1 MDATCL
7 HVLHSLVV
15 SKLGKEGVKIVI
27 PNVKKAE
34 SEIAAFLWE
43 QRSDPSLTCSF
54 IVGRKTW
61 KSKNLYSYR
70 MQGRIVEVCSGR
82 KGEAVDMNGQ
92 ASAYPFSFICC
103 VVPPRPTLTMGSVTT
118 DSPLAMTFPVNV
130 KGKNISVLFDSGAS
144 HSFIKSDT
152 LQGLGVRYKPSCISV
167 TLADGSV
174 SDTKGTVDVS
184 FTLKL
189 GVTSRHN
196 FIVSPAMIDGVDMI
210 LGQDWMEARGASIDF
225 RVKAAQFR
233 HHGKWVTLTR
243 AHSPLPVGPKL
254 VWGLQAKERKE
265 GRKDRTGRG
274 WKGQDVW
281 KVCLYTVLVNE
292 QAELVDIT
300 GEDASNGVH
309 LADPDP
315 YVDDTPIVTKPTSGT
330 GMTFTQQINDMLE
343 GKPQALKELLLT
355 NEDLFAKQLP
365 GLPPEREVFHTIN
378 LEEGHR
384 PPNRPAYRL
393 APSELAECEK
403 TVDELLKLG
412 LIRPSC
418 SPFAS
423 PVLFVRKKDG
433 SLRMVIDYRLLNKIT
448 ISDRYPLPRI
458 DDLLDRLKGAKVFS
472 SLDLLS
478 GYHQVR
484 LRKEDVPKTAF
495 RTPFGLYE
503 FLVLPFGLTN
513 APATFQRLMNEVFHD
528 YIREGFVVVYL
539 DDVLIYSKTEEEH
552 LGQLERVFT
561 RPREHQLLAKLVKC
575 SFFEKQLRYLG
586 HIIGENGLEVDMD
599 KVKVVQEWPSPTNVT
614 EVRRFLGLSN
624 YFRKFIQNYSILAT
638 PLTALSGAKA
648 PWKWGQEQQE
658 AFTKIKE
665 ALVRAPILTLPDVRR
680 PFKVVCDACDY
691 GVGAV
696 LFQDGKVCA
705 YFSKKLG
712 ASERNYSATE
722 RELLAVVY
730 ALTEWRCY
738 LLGKP
743 VTVVTDHKCNT
754 FLGQQVGLSP
764 RRARWAERLQ
774 EFEIE
779 WVWEPGKTNIAD
791 PLSRC
796 FTQHGHPGSGGRDN
810 GVVAGAALRRKR
822 THPSPDSLTPSSLDA
837 ARSRK
842 VRKVTEPAQE
852 VQDPLGTM
860 EQIGLASPSELTPD
874 TDGYETLLGKLGKAY
889 ADDPWLAVRANRRKV
904 SLKGG
909 FWERNGRKYVPAL
922 FEERK
927 NGEVVVQNL
936 RRGIVEALHDPPHV
950 GHPGVTRMY
959 ELLTREW
966 YWPGMYE
973 DVKAYLAHC
982 DSCQGVK
989 GHLGKSGVGSADELV
1004 RKMGLDIRRAQ
1015 KFLAAAQ
1022 DRQTAYANRRRS
1034 DASFA
1039 PVTTCLWIGTSL
1051 QFTGNFHRSLR
1062 LGVWGLSKSSA
1073 RPAPTR
1079 TAWSFQT
1086 ATTGIIQL

>member
-1 MDATCL
+1 
-7 HVLHSLVV
+7 
-15 SKLGKEGVKIVI
+15 
-27 PNVKKAE
+27 
-34 SEIAAFLWE
+34 
-43 QRSDPSLTCSF
+43 
-54 IVGRKTW
+54 
-61 KSKNLYSYR
+61 
-70 MQGRIVEVCSGR
+70 
-82 KGEAVDMNGQ
+82 
-92 ASAYPFSFICC
+92 
-103 VVPPRPTLTMGSVTT
+103 
-118 DSPLAMTFPVNV
+118 
-130 KGKNISVLFDSGAS
+130 
-144 HSFIKSDT
+144 
-152 LQGLGVRYKPSCISV
+152 
-167 TLADGSV
+167 
-174 SDTKGTVDVS
+174 
-184 FTLKL
+184 
-189 GVTSRHN
+189 
-196 FIVSPAMIDGVDMI
+196 
-210 LGQDWMEARGASIDF
+210 
-225 RVKAAQFR
+225 
-233 HHGKWVTLTR
+233 
-243 AHSPLPVGPKL
+243 
-254 VWGLQAKERKE
+254 
-265 GRKDRTGRG
+265 
-274 WKGQDVW
+274 
-281 KVCLYTVLVNE
+281 
-292 QAELVDIT
+292 
-300 GEDASNGVH
+300 
-309 LADPDP
+309 
-315 YVDDTPIVTKPTSGT
+315 
-330 GMTFTQQINDMLE
+330 
-343 GKPQALKELLLT
+343 
-355 NEDLFAKQLP
+355 
-365 GLPPEREVFHTIN
+365 
-378 LEEGHR
+378 
-384 PPNRPAYRL
+384 
-393 APSELAECEK
+393 
-403 TVDELLKLG
+403 
-412 LIRPSC
+412 
-418 SPFAS
+418 
-423 PVLFVRKKDG
+423 
-433 SLRMVIDYRLLNKIT
+433 
-448 ISDRYPLPRI
+448 
-458 DDLLDRLKGAKVFS
+458 
-472 SLDLLS
+472 
-478 GYHQVR
+478 
-484 LRKEDVPKTAF
+484 
-495 RTPFGLYE
+495 
-503 FLVLPFGLTN
+503 
-513 APATFQRLMNEVFHD
+513 
-528 YIREGFVVVYL
+528 
-539 DDVLIYSKTEEEH
+539 
-552 LGQLERVFT
+552 
-561 RPREHQLLAKLVKC
+561 
-575 SFFEKQLRYLG
+575 
-586 HIIGENGLEVDMD
+586 
-599 KVKVVQEWPSPTNVT
+599 
-614 EVRRFLGLSN
+614 LSN

-889 ADDPWLAVRANRRKV
+889 TDDPWLAVRANRRKV

-936 RRGIVEALHDPPHV
+936 RRGILEALHDPPHV

-982 DSCQGVK
+982 DSCQRVK
-989 GHLGKSGVGSADELV
+989 GHLGKTGVGSADEFV

-1039 PVTTCLWIGTSL
+1039 PGDYVLVDRDFFAVHRKLPQKFAPRRVGPFKVLSSPGPNAYRLEFPDGYDRYHPTVNV
-1051 QFTGNFHRSLR
+1051 NFLT
-1062 LGVWGLSKSSA
+1062 
-1073 RPAPTR
+1073 PYR
-1079 TAWSFQT
+1079 TADG
-1086 ATTGIIQL
+1086 ARVRPPPPPPHLVNDHIEYEIGGIVAHKPLMDDRGRTLYDPDGTPHMQYHVRWKGYTPDDDTWEPLTNFTRCRQQVEQYRGSHGLPPLPPRGTIPRIRP